1 MWNRHIKVPKFAPEL
16 LFPVSVV
23 NCSDKMLFSHFSVL
37 IKSIY
42 LKQVQIGIK
51 VIINHF
57 YILQALQTL
66 NSTIYLKFFDF
77 NS

>member
-1 MWNRHIKVPKFAPEL
+1 MWDRHIKVPKFAPEL
-16 LFPVSVV
+16 LFPVSVM
-23 NCSDKMLFSHFSVL
+23 NCSDKMVFSHFSVL

-66 NSTIYLKFFDF
+66 NSTISCF